1 VWHSPGTCLDENTLE
16 PLRLTCQT
24 ILWFVRL
31 AQPTQNGFTFRIRT
45 EREVGAAHAGEQPIR
60 PRTDGFHVIGAL
72 SDEKRSPRAA
82 RFPPFHVI
90 AGRHEQVGRPHHFL
104 AKSIENRCR
113 HLGNAVVSVTLA
125 LAASEPADS
134 VMTVS

>member
-1 VWHSPGTCLDENTLE
+1 MAVGKLLHRECRLDPENVDRAVYARAIEQRYDDGCQPVVERRRSVRAADEDRITCGIAPGTCLGENTLE

-60 PRTDGFHVIGAL
+60 PRTD
-72 SDEKRSPRAA
+72 
-82 RFPPFHVI
+82 
-90 AGRHEQVGRPHHFL
+90 
-104 AKSIENRCR
+104 
-113 HLGNAVVSVTLA
+113 
-125 LAASEPADS
+125 
-134 VMTVS
+134 